1 MMMAIK
7 PKKSIPALPEWLT
20 YGSFGVFLMLVSA
33 LTVVILHPT
42 RHDFVPARNMV
53 AGINPS
59 LIRLDTQSSRFIL
72 RSGIPVLER
81 TSGEDDPF
89 RLFHINW
96 SEIYW
101 KIAANIRQATPREIL
116 TTQFPVL
123 SLVQPKIPPIAPAR
137 AVKPI
142 IPNPVVPHE
151 QALEKPPA
159 PPTPALSKD
168 PLVLLYHTHTTESY
182 LPESGRSHSNPDKG
196 ERGDI
201 VKVGAHL
208 KNILEKSYGIP
219 TLHCDKIHDSYPF
232 RESYL
237 RSQTTVKEYLDKYP
251 SIKMVFDI
259 HRDATPGIIAT
270 CTINNTATS
279 TILLVVGTDRMGLDH
294 PNWKNNHQFANEL
307 TQGMNQYYPG
317 LSSGI
322 IVSDARYNQHLHEK
336 SLILEI
342 GDHNSSLEEAYRA
355 ADAFGA
361 ILAAYWQNHQQNQ

>member
-1 MMMAIK
+1 MVTK
-7 PKKSIPALPEWLT
+7 PKKTTPILPEWLT
-20 YGSFGVFLMLVSA
+20 YGSFGVFLMLLGA
-33 LTVVILHPT
+33 LAVVILQPT
-42 RHDFVPARNMV
+42 RHDFVLDRSAVAR
-53 AGINPS
+53 INLS

-72 RSGIPVLER
+72 RSGIPALER

-116 TTQFPVL
+116 TTQFPIL
-123 SLVQPKIPPIAPAR
+123 SLVQPKILPSLPPVRAIKPTLPKPA
-137 AVKPI
+137 
-142 IPNPVVPHE
+142 VPQE
-151 QALEKPPA
+151 QPLEKLKPTPA
-159 PPTPALSKD
+159 PPTE
-168 PLVLLYHTHTTESY
+168 PLILLYHTHTTESY
-182 LPESGRSHSNPDKG
+182 LPESGHSHSNPDKE

-201 VKVGAHL
+201 VKVGAYL
-208 KNILEKSYGIP
+208 KNILEKNYGIP

-237 RSQTTVKEYLDKYP
+237 RSQVTLKEYLEKYP

-259 HRDATPGIIAT
+259 HRDATPGITAT
-270 CTINNTATS
+270 CTINNAATS
-279 TILLVVGTDRMGLDH
+279 TVLLVVGTDRMGLAH
-294 PNWKNNHQFANEL
+294 PKWKANHQFANEL

-336 SLILEI
+336 ALILEI
-342 GDHNSSLEEAYRA
+342 GDHNSTLEEAYRA

-361 ILAAYWQNHQQNQ
+361 ILAAYWQNHRQDQ